1 VMNFLCWLVM
11 VSGMFLSC
19 SCVSYFSVQGIDPQ
33 SQFVALG
40 SVSDHS

>member
-1 VMNFLCWLVM
+1 MMNFLCWLVM
-11 VSGMFLSC
+11 VSGMFLFG

-33 SQFVALG
+33 NQFVALG